1 LRTITAIQGFP
12 IPSPLYEDKET
23 SISRKFWE
31 WKSESDE
38 KSRKFQ
44 KILAKERLSF
54 YSLPKNPDSP
64 KIVEA
69 QGWIVDANGD
79 VILVAQAP
87 TVNPIPVFSCHV

>member
-1 LRTITAIQGFP
+1 MKNRAN
-12 IPSPLYEDKET
+12 
-23 SISRKFWE
+23 SRN
-31 WKSESDE
+31 SS
-38 KSRKFQ
+38 Q
-44 KILAKERLSF
+44 KNDYRSNF
-54 YSLPKNPDSP
+54 LPKNPHSP